1 MLPIFESIDKYGLK
15 IRHLNK
21 FISKV
26 DSFYKCI
33 TNSQYK
39 SEITQKYQN
48 RFLRYRNKLFTFLY
62 YDNIPWNNNMAER
75 GLRHIAVQRKIST
88 HFREGIDNYLLLL
101 GIMQTCRFS
110 GKSFLEFLISRKK
123 SL

>member
-1 MLPIFESIDKYGLK
+1 MEQQYG
-15 IRHLNK
+15 
-21 FISKV
+21 
-26 DSFYKCI
+26 
-33 TNSQYK
+33 
-39 SEITQKYQN
+39 
-48 RFLRYRNKLFTFLY
+48 
-62 YDNIPWNNNMAER
+62 ER